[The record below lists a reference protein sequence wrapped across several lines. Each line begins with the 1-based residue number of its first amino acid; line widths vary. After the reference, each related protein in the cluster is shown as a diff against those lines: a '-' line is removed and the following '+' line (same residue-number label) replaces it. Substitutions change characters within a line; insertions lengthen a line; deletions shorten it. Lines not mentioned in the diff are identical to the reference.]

1 MTKQDVLH
9 RISEQTGIDPHL
21 SRSIIDS
28 FFEVIKEAVSEGE
41 TIYIRQFGSF
51 GPKQRARKIGRNI
64 SANTALVIEAHSIP
78 SFKPSAE
85 FVHQVRS
92 SKANRKQAKK

>member
-1 MTKQDVLH
+1 MTKQDVL
-9 RISEQTGIDPHL
+9 RQITQQTGIDPQL
-21 SRSIIDS
+21 NLAIVDS
-28 FFEVIKEAVSEGE
+28 FFEVVKGAVSDGE

-85 FVHQVRS
+85 FVHQVRT
-92 SKANRKQAKK
+92 SKANRK